1 MFKIVLNI
9 GYKPINGSNLEAN
22 IKNHMVEDMAEDNM
36 VHHKKV
42 EGEVYVGI

>member
-9 GYKPINGSNLEAN
+9 GYKPINGSNLEAS
-22 IKNHMVEDMAEDNM
+22 IKNHMVEDMAKDKM

-42 EGEVYVGI
+42 EGEVDVGI